1 MTDGKGLRELWSD
14 RFAEECWMASQE
26 YRGKAKDRMR
36 CDAVGVNAT
45 GTRGPSKMEEISKR
59 CPWEPAGTRDATPK
73 HSTCL
78 ACATCST
85 VRN

>member
-1 MTDGKGLRELWSD
+1 MDVASGAQWGLRELWSD

-45 GTRGPSKMEEISKR
+45 GTRGPSKRWRKFQNPA
-59 CPWEPAGTRDATPK
+59 PWEPVTRPQNIP
-73 HSTCL
+73 L
-78 ACATCST
+78 
-85 VRN
+85 V